1 VTPDE
6 KRTEVGATG
15 WSPTNLH
22 LEVHLINR
30 IVVLPV
36 LLLLALAVVAQET
49 PIVVPEPPE
58 KGAFFFEVTTQYL
71 NFSQLD
77 LNGSMVLGN
86 VEQVFYIPRVKPSLG
101 FGVGFGRRF
110 RSGLWSISYLV
121 SGHDVI
127 FQSRDSTAVSR
138 LLQLNSRTFLLKTS
152 PLRIFAHFGLNFP
165 WLKVRKNAADNHGK
179 NFDATYLGVGANA
192 GAGLLL
198 PISSRMFFSGSL
210 IYRFI
215 GYLYAQG
222 PKQGIDVTDLFD
234 DRTGPRHRRYLRAPV
249 FALELSLGY
258 EL

>member
-1 VTPDE
+1 M
-6 KRTEVGATG
+6 
-15 WSPTNLH
+15 
-22 LEVHLINR
+22 INR